1 MSNLAIFSPPP
12 FDAANDFLSGAPA
25 TFLPTAFDARHGF
38 FSSRRS
44 ARHRAA
50 SLTAKRRGKCHG
62 YFSSFSRSL
71 TAVLVVTSLG
81 DSGGVDG

>member
-25 TFLPTAFDARHGF
+25 TFLPTAFDSHHGF
-38 FSSRRS
+38 FPSRRS

-50 SLTAKRRGKCHG
+50 WLSAKRRGKCHAQN
-62 YFSSFSRSL
+62 FPFSRSL